1 MVDIDEKDEAIL
13 KELRRNGRATLTELG
28 RKIGLSP
35 ASVKNR
41 IEKLEDLGAIR
52 GYSAI
57 VDPIFLN
64 EFVQAMIEVEL
75 LTDDETVDEKLC
87 SISGL
92 DNVVGVY
99 RKTGEFQILIRA
111 NFRDVSQLREFLRNL
126 STEYLGKNMK
136 RSKVSVIIDVFKEGG
151 VVTHRK
157 RRSKRRRHTKFR

>member
-57 VDPIFLN
+57 IDPTFLN

-126 STEYLGKNMK
+126 STKYLGKNMK
-136 RSKVSVIIDVFKEGG
+136 RSKVSVIIDVFKESG

-157 RRSKRRRHTKFR
+157 RRSKRRRYSKFR